1 MIEFVLAGFLFLLL
15 IGGPWLWGVLDMT
28 RCHRFA
34 RKPEIDYTAA
44 VLHWWEVKSLFAT
57 QSKAMVKKFPWLAMD
72 LSEDREVTDEDGEI
86 T

>member
-1 MIEFVLAGFLFLLL
+1 MFWIGWILFTL
-15 IGGPWLWGVLDMT
+15 IVALPWVWGVADMIG
-28 RCHRFA
+28 CKRFA
-34 RKPEIDYTAA
+34 ARPEIDYTAG

-72 LSEDREVTDEDGEI
+72 LSEDRKVTKEDKKI